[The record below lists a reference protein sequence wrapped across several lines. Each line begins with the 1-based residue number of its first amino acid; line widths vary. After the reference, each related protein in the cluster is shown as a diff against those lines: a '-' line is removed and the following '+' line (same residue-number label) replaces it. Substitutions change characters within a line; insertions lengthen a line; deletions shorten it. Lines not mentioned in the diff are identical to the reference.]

1 MEKTVIT
8 FLILLTINIAF
19 SQRKSNLECGFF
31 GTKTIEQRNN
41 LFPFS
46 KAKKVV
52 MISYPNEDGFVI
64 MNDDGTTRI
73 SKNDSLDLA
82 KFGFKIE
89 KEFKFQY
96 NDTLPIKVFDVT
108 KIVGLN
114 TNEINDLSN
123 LMFNF
128 NYKVI
133 NKKKPIESSIT
144 KCYTPRNAFIF
155 LDEKQNVI
163 SVLEICFECRQY
175 YLYPESENFGNVL
188 GKRCDIT
195 LDYFKRIFLEKGF
208 EINQH

>member
-1 MEKTVIT
+1 MKDKI
-8 FLILLTINIAF
+8 ILLLFSMLFTCSF
-19 SQRKSNLECGFF
+19 SQRKSNIECGFF

-46 KAKKVV
+46 KAKKVI

-64 MNDDGTTRI
+64 MNDDGTTRT

-82 KFGFKIE
+82 KFGFIIE

-96 NDTLPIKVFDVT
+96 NDTLPIKVFDAT
-108 KIVGLN
+108 KIVELY

-128 NYKVI
+128 NYKII

-155 LDEKQNVI
+155 LDEKDKII
-163 SVLEICFECRQY
+163 SVLEICFECQQY
-175 YLYPESENFGNVL
+175 NLIPNSENFGNVL
-188 GKRCDIT
+188 GKKCDKT
-195 LDYFKRIFLEKGF
+195 LVYFEEIFLKKGF
-208 EINQH
+208 KTNQH